1 MTSST
6 TTTSHFTFSRVLL
19 RNRLLR
25 FAGIVRVALFW
36 LGQAGILALIV
47 LAGTVWITDGYLSLQ
62 TPIVAPSVWDEL
74 PAKVY
79 AILGKALAMETEG
92 SFVFSPRWAFVTNN
106 SIAEESF
113 VGAVWAKHLCDF
125 FVSKRSA
132 KSDYKICRLVGSYH
146 RLQYRLSNAISKS
159 WRKWQGWRSEF
170 QSRHGLHND
179 SAFFTKILDNTG
191 DVVHYLAKFDRQIWI
206 GRIMADLYSAH
217 PKQWSVIGQSAL
229 EKEQLQGCDNNK
241 KSAEQNYPIIGQILG
256 NVDERQRRNLYG
268 LAFVFGCDIA
278 GLLLIGFVD
287 RRAAFYGGIRFVI
300 VGTLTMLTNS
310 FPWAWHFAWLWTW
323 ACGT

>member
-47 LAGTVWITDGYLSLQ
+47 LAGTVWMTDRYLSLQ

-132 KSDYKICRLVGSYH
+132 KSDYKFVGS
-146 RLQYRLSNAISKS
+146 
-159 WRKWQGWRSEF
+159 
-170 QSRHGLHND
+170 
-179 SAFFTKILDNTG
+179 SAVTIGCNT
-191 DVVHYLAKFDRQIWI
+191 VCL
-206 GRIMADLYSAH
+206 M
-217 PKQWSVIGQSAL
+217 QSAKVGGSGRGG
-229 EKEQLQGCDNNK
+229 EANF
-241 KSAEQNYPIIGQILG
+241 SRAT
-256 NVDERQRRNLYG
+256 
-268 LAFVFGCDIA
+268 ASTMIA
-278 GLLLIGFVD
+278 PFSP
-287 RRAAFYGGIRFVI
+287 RF
-300 VGTLTMLTNS
+300 
-310 FPWAWHFAWLWTW
+310 WTIQE
-323 ACGT
+323 T